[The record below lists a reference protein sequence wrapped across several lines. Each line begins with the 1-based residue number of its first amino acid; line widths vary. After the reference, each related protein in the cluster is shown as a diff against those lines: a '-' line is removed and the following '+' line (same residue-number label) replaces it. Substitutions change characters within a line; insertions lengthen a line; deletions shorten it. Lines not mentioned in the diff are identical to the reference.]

1 MTLKI
6 FPYALVRYA
15 AMPFHELKAMEI
27 QGLSAY
33 MAAAE
38 QLETNIRQQ
47 QNALCDQLY
56 IAIQSATDN
65 RARQGLLQLKRT
77 VYNGRMPATDIHVD
91 NPALDEQLC
100 QYRQLLEKKHA
111 LQQEWQL
118 QFEEQQRQHRQQ
130 LQRWAQQEL
139 LRKGI
144 LLSSPVLYAQLDSFV
159 GTDPA
164 AFKIREQKNEY
175 SLLRYITR
183 MAAKTSPFSTFTYTG
198 TATLDMDSRQATQS
212 PSGIISNVRLNNSL
226 FAYLRALIIH
236 HPVLNEL
243 LEVRLNATATID
255 ETHVHFLVNYFN
267 VEAFQRL
274 PARNLAL
281 WLYHYLQEQTV
292 PHTIA
297 ALTAILAPQIPDA
310 DRESIKSFL
319 LKLAASGLLELSIG
333 CSGVD
338 PEWDSALAV
347 SLSAAAHQH
356 PSITSLY
363 NLLITLKAKRKE
375 YVTACSA
382 NRFQLL
388 QEAAHMLNTTTSQ
401 LQTEAGLKPS
411 VPGESLPPPVA
422 TPSFEVNHFIP
433 RYFMPQ
439 DIFYE
444 DASIK
449 ENNPLPAKD
458 VQILIDKAERLC
470 RLLEPFDMLQE
481 ERKNMCDFFLQHYGP
496 AQTISITGF
505 YHAYYLQ
512 VKKQQAKQA
521 ESPVMEMPE
530 TLQLEVDGVQVNI
543 TGQGLMP
550 ASGAVSRGMFVQLFY
565 TGEDTSSQL
574 HGVVNALL
582 PGMGK
587 VAGRFLHLFDPG
599 VTAAFREWNKALYPA
614 HKMMELNDGSVFNAN
629 IHPPLLDHEIAIPG
643 GSNNYSPEQHI
654 SLKTVMLRYDAEQ
667 HRLCLYD
674 RGSGKEVYAYDLCLE
689 SFYNRSHFYRL
700 LAHFNPEPRLPL
712 RGLIA
717 AVDRRQAD
725 QHKADAPVKLKPRI
739 VFEERLVLRRQ
750 GWLVD
755 TADIP
760 IPVKGEP
767 DAAYFLR
774 LQQWRINHHLPEQVF
789 VFLKSPY
796 IPASPDKAGNL
807 HRDDYKPQYISF
819 IQPLLVGVFR
829 KMLTRA
835 GAHCYLEE
843 VLPDAGKQ
851 ATVTEHMLHWYKY

>member
-1 MTLKI
+1 MALNI

-15 AMPFHELKAMEI
+15 AMSFHELKALEI

-38 QLETNIRQQ
+38 QLDVSIQQ
-47 QNALCDQLY
+47 QKDTLCDQLY
-56 IAIQSATDN
+56 TAIQSATDN
-65 RARQGLLQLKRT
+65 KSRQYLLQLKRT
-77 VYNGRMPATDIHVD
+77 VYNGRTPAADIHVD
-91 NPALDEQLC
+91 NPALEELLC
-100 QYRQLLEKKHA
+100 RYQQLLEKKHT

-118 QFEEQQRQHRQQ
+118 QFEEQQRRHRQQ
-130 LQRWAQQEL
+130 LQLWAQQEL

-144 LLSSPVLYAQLDSFV
+144 LLSSPVLYTQLDSFA
-159 GTDPA
+159 GTAPA

-198 TATLDMDSRQATQS
+198 TATLDKDCCRITQ
-212 PSGIISNVRLNNSL
+212 PSSDIVSNVRLNNSL
-226 FAYLRALIIH
+226 FVYLRALMIH

-243 LEVRLNATATID
+243 LEVRLNTTATID
-255 ETHVHFLVNYFN
+255 ETHIHFLVNYFN

-281 WLYHYLQEQTV
+281 WLYHYLQEQTA

-297 ALTAILAPQIPDA
+297 ALTAILVPQIPDA
-310 DRESIKSFL
+310 DRESIKTFL
-319 LKLAASGLLELSIG
+319 LKLSASGLLELNIG

-338 PEWDSALAV
+338 PEWDSTLAV
-347 SLSAAAHQH
+347 FLSAAMHQH
-356 PSITSLY
+356 PSVTSLY
-363 NLLITLKAKRKE
+363 NLLITLKAKRRE

-382 NRFQLL
+382 NRFLLL
-388 QEAAHMLNTTTSQ
+388 QEAANLLNTTTGR
-401 LQTEAGLKPS
+401 LQAEAGLSSS
-411 VPGESLPPPVA
+411 VPGEPLPPPVA

-444 DASIK
+444 DASIE
-449 ENNPLPAKD
+449 ENSLLPAED
-458 VQILIDKAERLC
+458 LQTLIDKAERLC

-481 ERKNMCDFFLQHYGP
+481 ERNNMCDFFLQHYGP
-496 AQTISITGF
+496 TQTISITDF

-512 VKKQQAKQA
+512 VKKQQPKQV
-521 ESPVMEMPE
+521 ESPVMEIPE
-530 TLQLEVDGVQVNI
+530 TLQLETDGVQVNI
-543 TGQGLMP
+543 TGHEQMP

-565 TGEDTSSQL
+565 TGEDTLPQL
-574 HGVVNALL
+574 QGVVNALL

-587 VAGRFLHLFDPG
+587 VAGRFLHLFDPA
-599 VTAAFREWNKALYPA
+599 VTTAFREWNKELHPT
-614 HKMMELNDGSVFNAN
+614 HKIMELNDGSVFNAN
-629 IHPPLLDHEIAIPG
+629 IHPPLLDYEIAIPG
-643 GSNNYSPEQHI
+643 GSNNYSPGQRI
-654 SLKTVMLRYDAEQ
+654 SLKAVMLRYTPEQ
-667 HRLCLYD
+667 HRLGLYD
-674 RGSGKEVYAYDLCLE
+674 MGSGKEVYAYDLCLE

-717 AVDRRQAD
+717 AVDRGQAD
-725 QHKADAPVKLKPRI
+725 QPKADGPVKLKPRI
-739 VFEERLVLRRQ
+739 VFEEHLVLRRQ

-760 IPVKGEP
+760 VPAKGETE
-767 DAAYFLR
+767 AAYFLR
-774 LQQWRINHHLPEQVF
+774 LQQWRISHHLPEQVF

-796 IPASPDKAGNL
+796 IPVSKDNVGKL

-835 GAHCYLEE
+835 GAYCYLEE
-843 VLPDAGKQ
+843 VLPDAGQ
-851 ATVTEHMLHWYKY
+851 HGTVTEHMLHWYKY